1 MLFIYN
7 TYYLQFN
14 NWKKVLWKNS
24 MPILFNFMFCSGH
37 DACLQ
42 KSQLKSFIQ
51 DTFGYLLAGIA
62 LKEIAGYLFQAWL
75 IRIYV
80 CKNFIDLRVNGTS
93 GRNFAWA
100 NTAESGHK
108 WINLVPICNIDWQSS
123 KMNMQFERSL
133 VSKCKAELL
142 VISPSNIRRNV
153 NLLLRGK
160 TFSIIEYIYPVI
172 AQVL

>member
-1 MLFIYN
+1 
-7 TYYLQFN
+7 
-14 NWKKVLWKNS
+14 
-24 MPILFNFMFCSGH
+24 MFCSGH

-42 KSQLKSFIQ
+42 KVNWNPSQ
-51 DTFGYLLAGIA
+51 DTFGYMLAGIA
-62 LKEIAGYLFQAWL
+62 LKEIARYLFKTWL

-80 CKNFIDLRVNGTS
+80 CKDFIDLRVNGTS

-100 NTAESGHK
+100 NTAESGPK

-123 KMNMQFERSL
+123 KMNMQFVKSL

-153 NLLLRGK
+153 NLLSRDK
-160 TFSIIEYIYPVI
+160 SIFYYRIY
-172 AQVL
+172 LSND

>member
-1 MLFIYN
+1 M
-7 TYYLQFN
+7 
-14 NWKKVLWKNS
+14 S
-24 MPILFNFMFCSGH
+24 ILFNFKCSCSGH

-42 KSQLKSFIQ
+42 KVNWNPSQ

-62 LKEIAGYLFQAWL
+62 LKEIARYLFKTWL

-80 CKNFIDLRVNGTS
+80 CKDFIDLRVNGTS

-100 NTAESGHK
+100 NTAESGPK

-123 KMNMQFERSL
+123 KMNMQFEKSL

-153 NLLLRGK
+153 NLLSRDK
-160 TFSIIEYIYPVI
+160 SIFYYRIY
-172 AQVL
+172 LSND

>member
-1 MLFIYN
+1 
-7 TYYLQFN
+7 
-14 NWKKVLWKNS
+14 
-24 MPILFNFMFCSGH
+24 MFCSGH

-42 KSQLKSFIQ
+42 QVNWNPSQ

-62 LKEIAGYLFQAWL
+62 LKEIARYLFKTWL

-80 CKNFIDLRVNGTS
+80 CKDFIDLRVNGTS

-100 NTAESGHK
+100 NTAESGPK

-123 KMNMQFERSL
+123 KMNMQFEKSL

-153 NLLLRGK
+153 NLLSRDK
-160 TFSIIEYIYPVI
+160 SIFYYRIY
-172 AQVL
+172 LSND

>member
-1 MLFIYN
+1 
-7 TYYLQFN
+7 
-14 NWKKVLWKNS
+14 
-24 MPILFNFMFCSGH
+24 MFCSGH

-42 KSQLKSFIQ
+42 KVNWNPSQ
-51 DTFGYLLAGIA
+51 DTFCYLLAGIA
-62 LKEIAGYLFQAWL
+62 LKEIAGYLFKAWL

-142 VISPSNIRRNV
+142 VISPSNIRRKV

-160 TFSIIEYIYPVI
+160 NIFYYRIY
-172 AQVL
+172 LSSD